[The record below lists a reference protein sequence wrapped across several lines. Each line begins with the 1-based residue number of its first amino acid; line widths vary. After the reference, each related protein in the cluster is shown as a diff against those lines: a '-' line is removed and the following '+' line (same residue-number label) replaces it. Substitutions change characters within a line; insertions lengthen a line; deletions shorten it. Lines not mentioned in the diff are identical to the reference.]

1 MLQSKTWE
9 PSFCLSSRPHGQL
22 RETLQGDAG
31 VNWET
36 ALLSTERATSI
47 QDGLSPTK
55 TDDHV
60 RRLSN
65 QVEHESF
72 GILLPMAQVR
82 EPEHMTKTSRVT

>member
-47 QDGLSPTK
+47 QDVCLLP
-55 TDDHV
+55 
-60 RRLSN
+60 RLSN